1 MGLAFYINKYM
12 DIILV
17 IVLILSFAV
26 IILCYIKYLKEEKKQ
41 NELVKNIIVCAYLD
55 SKERKE

>member
-12 DIILV
+12 YIILV